1 MRIIVR
7 VFAILGLLGVLVTS
21 LFIGL
26 AIHFSNRAPT
36 LPDNIVLEL
45 DLEKPLAEA
54 APNDPVS
61 GLIGERHS
69 TLSQVI
75 MALNNAAKDG
85 RVKGIIARAGNPAI
99 PFAQSQE
106 LRDAIAAFRKTG
118 RFAIVHAES
127 FGETGNGMQPYYLA
141 SAFEQV
147 WLQPMGDLGITG
159 MQAEL
164 TFFRGTLDKLQV
176 QPEFRKREEYK
187 TFAEQYTETE
197 PSAANRESTD
207 ALVGDLFEQWVA
219 GVAADRGLALDAVRR
234 AVDNAPLLDKAALD
248 AKLVDRLAY
257 WDEAVAWALL
267 KASGQVPPP
276 ADQPLKAPKGDGVAQ
291 LVSVADYAKITSA
304 PKKVTLPTDSTPVVA
319 VIVGEGA
326 IMRGESN
333 VDPLSGSES
342 FGAATIAAS
351 FDAAIENDQVKAIL
365 FRVNS
370 PGGSAVASEVV
381 RRKVLQAKAAGKPVI
396 VSMGA
401 VAASGGY
408 WVSMAADKIVAQPA
422 TITGSIGVVA
432 GKMVTKGL
440 TDMVGI
446 SFAPFSRGAN
456 AGMWSANTPFSPE
469 QDAKLNAFLDATYGA
484 FTSGVAEGRKLPL
497 EKVKEIAK
505 GRVYTGRQA
514 KELGLVDAL
523 GGYQTAIKLV
533 REAMG
538 VSEDQRLTLINYPA
552 ERSPWE
558 LVMKLMS
565 GEVSLG
571 DLRAAISARMAAD
584 ALADVKPVLSPLL
597 PILRSSQENTT
608 MMPAMVTQGL

>member
-7 VFAILGLLGVLVTS
+7 VFAILGLLGVLATS
-21 LFIGL
+21 LLIGL

-54 APNDPVS
+54 APNDPVA
-61 GLIGERHS
+61 GLIGERRA
-69 TLSQVI
+69 TLPQVI
-75 MALNNAAKDG
+75 AALNNASKDG
-85 RVKGIIARAGNPAI
+85 RVKGIVARAGNPAF

-141 SAFEQV
+141 SAFEQI
-147 WLQPMGDLGITG
+147 WLQPMGDVGITG

-257 WDEAVAWALL
+257 WDEAVAWSLL

-276 ADQPLKAPKGDGVAQ
+276 ADQPLKAPKGDGVAE
-291 LVSVADYAKITSA
+291 LVSVLDYAKIAGAT
-304 PKKVTLPTDSTPVVA
+304 KKVKLPTDNSPVVA
-319 VIVGEGA
+319 VIVGDGA
-326 IMRGESN
+326 IMRGESST
-333 VDPLSGSES
+333 DPLSGSES
-342 FGAATIAAS
+342 FGAATIAAA
-351 FDAAIENDQVKAIL
+351 FDEAIENEQVKAIL

-408 WVSMAADKIVAQPA
+408 WVSMGADKIVAQPA

-440 TDMVGI
+440 TDMVGV

-456 AGMWSANTPFSPE
+456 AGMWSSNTPFSPE

-497 EKVKEIAK
+497 EKVRELAK

-523 GGYQTAIKLV
+523 GGYHTAIKLV
-533 REAMG
+533 REALG
-538 VSEDQRLTLINYPA
+538 VSEDQFLMLVNYPA
-552 ERSPWE
+552 QRSPWE
-558 LVMKLMS
+558 VVMKLMS
-565 GEVSLG
+565 GEVSVG
-571 DLRAAISARMAAD
+571 DLRAAVSARIAAD
-584 ALADVKPVLSPLL
+584 ALADVRPLLSPLL
-597 PILRSSQENTT
+597 PILRSGEENTI
-608 MMPAMVTQGL
+608 MMPAMATQGL

>member
-7 VFAILGLLGVLVTS
+7 VFAILGLLGVLATS
-21 LFIGL
+21 LLIGL
-26 AIHFSNRAPT
+26 AIHFSNRAPS

-54 APNDPVS
+54 PPNDPIS
-61 GLIGERHS
+61 GLIGERRA

-85 RVKGIIARAGNPAI
+85 RVKGIIARTGNPAF

-141 SAFEQV
+141 SAFEQI

-187 TFAEQYTETE
+187 TFAEQYTETG

-207 ALVGDLFEQWVA
+207 ALVGDLYEQWVA

-291 LVSVADYAKITSA
+291 LVSVLDYAKIASATS
-304 PKKVTLPTDSTPVVA
+304 KMKLPTDNSPVVA

-342 FGAATIAAS
+342 FGATTIAAA
-351 FDAAIENDQVKAIL
+351 FDEAIENEQVKAIL

-408 WVSMAADKIVAQPA
+408 WVSMGADKIVAQPA

-440 TDMVGI
+440 TDMVGVN
-446 SFAPFSRGAN
+446 FAPFSRGAN

-497 EKVKEIAK
+497 EKVREIAK

-523 GGYQTAIKLV
+523 GGYQVAIKLV
-533 REAMG
+533 REALG
-538 VSEDQRLTLINYPA
+538 VSEDQRLFMINYPA
-552 ERSPWE
+552 QRSPLE
-558 LVMKLMS
+558 MVMKLMS
-565 GEVSLG
+565 GEVSVG
-571 DLRAAISARMAAD
+571 DLRAAVSARMAAD
-584 ALADVKPVLSPLL
+584 ALADVRPVLSPLL
-597 PILRSSQENTT
+597 PILRSGEENTI
-608 MMPAMVTQGL
+608 MMPAMATQGL